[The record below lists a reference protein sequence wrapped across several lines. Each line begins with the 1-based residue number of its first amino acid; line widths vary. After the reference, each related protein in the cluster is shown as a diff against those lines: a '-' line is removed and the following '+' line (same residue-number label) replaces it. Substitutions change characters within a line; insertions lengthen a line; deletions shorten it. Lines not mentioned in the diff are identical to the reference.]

1 MAISRLILLALAL
14 LPACMAPTY
23 QRIETGPLTRAQV
36 WNGVTEVAGSGG
48 FPADLAG
55 TDQGLGIYES
65 RWLTRVL
72 RMGHSGRSRLRVE
85 LEPHPE
91 GTWTVRYYVEQ
102 QEVDDLTRSL
112 NPQAS
117 DWRDDG
123 QNAQEEEIFGV
134 RLRMRLGLD
143 LGPTE
148 DRVRQTPR

>member
-1 MAISRLILLALAL
+1 MAL
-14 LPACMAPTY
+14 LPACTTFDY
-23 QRIETGPLTRAQV
+23 QRFETGPLTRGGV

-48 FPADLAG
+48 FPADPAG

-72 RMGHSGRSRLRVE
+72 RMGHSGRTRLRVE
-85 LEPHPE
+85 LDPQPE
-91 GTWTVRYYVEQ
+91 GTWIVGYYIER

-112 NPQAS
+112 SPQQG

-123 QNAQEEEIFGV
+123 QDAQAEAIFGA

-143 LGPTE
+143 LMPTE
-148 DRVRQTPR
+148 DRLPESPR